1 MDNITSLEGIL
12 YASCT
17 MIFIYDF
24 LFRENHSKGDLR
36 KASEIGFAV
45 TAGQLRKDRYSF
57 GETAQRGF
65 ARRSKPTFFGQP
77 QSTHANE
84 DTVLL
89 IPGVN
94 VRAHYQSKTTSERTT
109 KGQSAASPFSSHF
122 VPNDSTDYTDTVSN
136 SSNGLRS
143 GSKSASL
150 HAWLNIQQLPREMIL
165 LPALLDFVDKALAP
179 ITLAYQNVEDKNETD
194 CGSSEDV
201 GNETESIMSSSL
213 SDHSSFPV
221 NVVVFINIQPS
232 DIRFSCSPVS
242 KVECLLRIPSLD
254 FVISSTTSPNSSS
267 KLGQMSKK
275 GKLQSGNNRNKSGSI
290 EVSEADVGGFSIT
303 ACLSRFSFCIF
314 HPYGKQYGSTS
325 ERSFIDSGLFPGRR
339 KKRGP
344 VPQPISGR
352 KDSFSLNVEFIKF
365 NLFRKRIQESSS
377 LASKMRRSFSSDSS
391 DLKTD
396 VQVSSKCLF

>member
-1 MDNITSLEGIL
+1 MFS
-12 YASCT
+12 
-17 MIFIYDF
+17 
-24 LFRENHSKGDLR
+24 RENHSKGDLR
-36 KASEIGFAV
+36 KASELGFAA
-45 TAGQLRKDRYSF
+45 TTGQLRRDRNSA
-57 GETAQRGF
+57 GEATQRGF
-65 ARRSKPTFFGQP
+65 PRRSKPSLFSQP
-77 QSTHANE
+77 QNTHTNE

-94 VRAHYQSKTTSERTT
+94 VRVHYQSKTTSERPT
-109 KGQSAASPFSSHF
+109 KGQTGASSATGSFISS
-122 VPNDSTDYTDTVSN
+122 DSADCTDNLSVS
-136 SSNGLRS
+136 SSTWRS

-165 LPALLDFVDKALAP
+165 LPSLLDFVDRALAP

-201 GNETESIMSSSL
+201 ENETESMLSSSL
-213 SDHSSFPV
+213 SDHTSFPV
-221 NVVVFINIQPS
+221 NVVVFINIEPS

-267 KLGQMSKK
+267 KIGQMSKK
-275 GKLQSGNNRNKSGSI
+275 GKQQSVNNRSKSGS
-290 EVSEADVGGFSIT
+290 SETYETDIGGFSIT

-325 ERSFIDSGLFPGRR
+325 ERSFIDAGLFPGRR

-365 NLFRKRIQESSS
+365 NLFRKRIQESSNIS
-377 LASKMRRSFSSDSS
+377 AKMRRSFSSESA
-391 DLKTD
+391 DLKTE
-396 VQVSSKCLF
+396 VQVSSKYLF